1 MLPPSLQDSLP
12 AGWLSL
18 YREGV
23 EPSGSLQ
30 KVSDH
35 PSSFSGLSLAQGKF
49 HFEPPFTVAVGTRI
63 SSRAPRTEPYVRL
76 SRIRLPPRVCDGEA
90 SARPRMEDDWFRE
103 PGVHQLRH
111 LCPRDPIFL
120 ASTPQR
126 MQPKVSDVVPEHRQC
141 AAVGRHCMVVEVAAD
156 DPSQP
161 LPLLGDRLVHA
172 SPHLLFDH
180 LELRPHAV
188 PPGLLLI
195 WNLSWR
201 VLPQ

>member
-1 MLPPSLQDSLP
+1 MWTTSRLTAIS
-12 AGWLSL
+12 
-18 YREGV
+18 
-23 EPSGSLQ
+23 
-30 KVSDH
+30 
-35 PSSFSGLSLAQGKF
+35 
-49 HFEPPFTVAVGTRI
+49 VAVGTRI

-126 MQPKVSDVVPEHRQC
+126 MPPKVSDVVPEHRQC
-141 AAVGRHCMVVEVAAD
+141 AAIGRHCMVVEVAAD

-180 LELRPHAV
+180 LELRPHAGMRFSV
-188 PPGLLLI
+188 HTGVVALICLRHSCHIGEFCASGGTHRLLRRSCFNPG
-195 WNLSWR
+195 
-201 VLPQ
+201 